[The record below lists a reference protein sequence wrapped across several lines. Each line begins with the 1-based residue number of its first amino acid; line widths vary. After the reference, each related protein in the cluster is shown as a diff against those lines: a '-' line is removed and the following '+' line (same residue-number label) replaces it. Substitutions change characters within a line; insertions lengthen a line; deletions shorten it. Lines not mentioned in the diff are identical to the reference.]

1 MKTYKKKIFSL
12 FFLLYVFIYAVS
24 PLIFTFY
31 CENNTGPHAVKYFS
45 NHAKALAT
53 KSESVIVAAE
63 KAPSDGSAFWV
74 LVKKK
79 RALLPDDT
87 VEEELQ
93 PHDTI
98 VSQEIVLVSHDN
110 GAPASGLERVTGM
123 SQEHH
128 PLFRSNSPPRAS
140 SFLTC

>member
-1 MKTYKKKIFSL
+1 MKAYKKNIFSL

-24 PLIFTFY
+24 PLIFTLY
-31 CENNTGPHAVKYFS
+31 CENNTGLHAGEYTS
-45 NHAKALAT
+45 RDTNALT
-53 KSESVIVAAE
+53 TRSGGVIVATQE
-63 KAPSDGSAFWV
+63 TPSDGSAFWV

-79 RALLPDDT
+79 RAVIPDDAGQ
-87 VEEELQ
+87 EELQ

-98 VSQEIVLVSHDN
+98 ASREIVFVSHDD
-110 GAPASGLERVTGM
+110 GAPASGPERVTGI

-128 PLFRSNSPPRAS
+128 PLFRSNSPPQVP